1 MPATVAAP
9 FPPGARRCRR
19 ASGRS
24 GGIEGHR
31 GLRAG
36 ARSATVRGGH
46 AMAGNPYRDATLPAM
61 LDAVAARF
69 GDREAVVLRE
79 RRLTYADLHRE
90 VGRLARGLLALG
102 VAPGDTVA
110 LWLTNLPEWLVV
122 QHACA
127 RIGAVVVALNT
138 RYRAHELDYILRQS
152 DATTLVCLDH
162 ALHVDFLEILD
173 EVLPGL
179 HATEPDDLRAERCP
193 ELRRVICLSEDV
205 YGGALRYRDV

>member
-90 VGRLARGLLALG
+90 VGRLARGLLAPG
-102 VAPGDTVA
+102 VGPGDTAA
-110 LWLTNLPEWLVV
+110 LWLTNLPEGLLAP
-122 QHACA
+122 HAPAPPRAGGGAAGTRPRRPPRRAPPGASPGA
-127 RIGAVVVALNT
+127 RRGGGRLGGGPP
-138 RYRAHELDYILRQS
+138 
-152 DATTLVCLDH
+152 
-162 ALHVDFLEILD
+162 
-173 EVLPGL
+173 LPG
-179 HATEPDDLRAERCP
+179 RAGGERRP
-193 ELRRVICLSEDV
+193 GPRR
-205 YGGALRYRDV
+205 AAP